1 MDVFE
6 LKHCWKR
13 ISGGSRLLC
22 LCVCVLV
29 YCCHRR
35 HCFAARVM
43 CVRASAC
50 SACVRACLFLGYRS
64 AKLFMG
70 DRALHVFTH
79 RADHKEQHDAR
90 ADLSCTLFHRG

>member
-1 MDVFE
+1 MFVCVC
-6 LKHCWKR
+6 LC
-13 ISGGSRLLC
+13 IAATAAIALLHVS
-22 LCVCVLV
+22 CVCVPV
-29 YCCHRR
+29 
-35 HCFAARVM
+35 RVLRAS
-43 CVRASAC
+43 VRAYFS
-50 SACVRACLFLGYRS
+50 VLFLGYRS